1 MDRGWNVVEREN
13 EGHSQSQLYHEVSPA
28 SLAFSHQRYDRY
40 PIFHPHL
47 YNLRLFVCKDILS
60 QTKCLSLC
68 FSFIPKKKLMPIN
81 SSIEALLKFK
91 IMGHMSKADKLM
103 ISD

>member
-40 PIFHPHL
+40 PIFYPHL
-47 YNLRLFVCKDILS
+47 YDLRLFVCNDILS
-60 QTKCLSLC
+60 QTNVSV
-68 FSFIPKKKLMPIN
+68 FV
-81 SSIEALLKFK
+81 SILYRRRRQK
-91 IMGHMSKADKLM
+91 S
-103 ISD
+103 

>member
-28 SLAFSHQRYDRY
+28 SLAFSHQRYDLY

-47 YNLRLFVCKDILS
+47 YNYLFAMI
-60 QTKCLSLC
+60 
-68 FSFIPKKKLMPIN
+68 FSVRPNVAVFV
-81 SSIEALLKFK
+81 STAGALVVVTV
-91 IMGHMSKADKLM
+91 
-103 ISD
+103 